1 MAAKRDFYEVLGI
14 DKNADEATIK
24 KAYRKLA
31 KKYHPDMNKGN
42 PNAEKIF
49 QEVTEAYEVLGD
61 PKKRKLYDEYGP
73 ISLEA
78 GFDPE
83 KMKQAQYGNPFGNGG
98 FYQSYSSGEPG
109 SGYQEFHFDGSSDM
123 DDILDKL
130 FGKKGGFHGTGG
142 FGGRSGF
149 GSTGEFGSGF
159 GGVHEERGQNIETEV
174 PISFEEAVFGCD
186 KRFTLSSSDGK
197 SQNFEVH
204 IPAGI
209 ANGQSVRL
217 KGKGQKGYNG
227 KDGDLLIKVKVG
239 EKSGYER
246 KGQDVYTTVKI
257 PYTTAVLGG
266 EIKIHTLYGDVVCKI
281 KPGTQS
287 GAKIRLKGK
296 GQQVCHRPERLDQ
309 VVRQVEGI
317 VLVCMMQADRGV
329 ESCRI
334 ECLDYAVPDDS
345 IPVVQAA
352 VEWTLYPAVEFWS
365 IIIEITLCRAGL
377 CTVFLAR
384 RHSFQDLLHFLR
396 AVQTQQT
403 QAFCL
408 IGDFSADDLSP
419 EISSR
424 GMLTWPLS

>member
-149 GSTGEFGSGF
+149 GRRPDCWRSCCT
-159 GGVHEERGQNIETEV
+159 
-174 PISFEEAVFGCD
+174 C
-186 KRFTLSSSDGK
+186 LSD
-197 SQNFEVH
+197 NRTYD
-204 IPAGI
+204 
-209 ANGQSVRL
+209 NR
-217 KGKGQKGYNG
+217 
-227 KDGDLLIKVKVG
+227 
-239 EKSGYER
+239 
-246 KGQDVYTTVKI
+246 
-257 PYTTAVLGG
+257 
-266 EIKIHTLYGDVVCKI
+266 
-281 KPGTQS
+281 
-287 GAKIRLKGK
+287 
-296 GQQVCHRPERLDQ
+296 
-309 VVRQVEGI
+309 
-317 VLVCMMQADRGV
+317 
-329 ESCRI
+329 
-334 ECLDYAVPDDS
+334 
-345 IPVVQAA
+345 
-352 VEWTLYPAVEFWS
+352 
-365 IIIEITLCRAGL
+365 
-377 CTVFLAR
+377 
-384 RHSFQDLLHFLR
+384 
-396 AVQTQQT
+396 
-403 QAFCL
+403 
-408 IGDFSADDLSP
+408 
-419 EISSR
+419 
-424 GMLTWPLS
+424 

>member
-209 ANGQSVRL
+209 GVLEAVFIAMLSGEEISR
-217 KGKGQKGYNG
+217 GAIIAA
-227 KDGDLLIKVKVG
+227 LLAWRALF
-239 EKSGYER
+239 YFL
-246 KGQDVYTTVKI
+246 
-257 PYTTAVLGG
+257 PLLLA
-266 EIKIHTLYGDVVCKI
+266 
-281 KPGTQS
+281 
-287 GAKIRLKGK
+287 
-296 GQQVCHRPERLDQ
+296 
-309 VVRQVEGI
+309 
-317 VLVCMMQADRGV
+317 
-329 ESCRI
+329 
-334 ECLDYAVPDDS
+334 
-345 IPVVQAA
+345 
-352 VEWTLYPAVEFWS
+352 
-365 IIIEITLCRAGL
+365 TLCYLILESRAKHL
-377 CTVFLAR
+377 REKNQRTLA
-384 RHSFQDLLHFLR
+384 
-396 AVQTQQT
+396 
-403 QAFCL
+403 
-408 IGDFSADDLSP
+408 G
-419 EISSR
+419 E
-424 GMLTWPLS
+424 

>member
-49 QEVTEAYEVLGD
+49 QEVTEAYEVLED

-186 KRFTLSSSDGK
+186 KRFTLSSSDGR

-217 KGKGQKGYNG
+217 KGKGQKVQWKGWRSADQSQSRRKIWLRAKRPGCLYDGENSVYN
-227 KDGDLLIKVKVG
+227 
-239 EKSGYER
+239 
-246 KGQDVYTTVKI
+246 
-257 PYTTAVLGG
+257 
-266 EIKIHTLYGDVVCKI
+266 
-281 KPGTQS
+281 
-287 GAKIRLKGK
+287 
-296 GQQVCHRPERLDQ
+296 
-309 VVRQVEGI
+309 
-317 VLVCMMQADRGV
+317 
-329 ESCRI
+329 SC
-334 ECLDYAVPDDS
+334 
-345 IPVVQAA
+345 
-352 VEWTLYPAVEFWS
+352 
-365 IIIEITLCRAGL
+365 
-377 CTVFLAR
+377 AR
-384 RHSFQDLLHFLR
+384 RRDKDPYVVWR
-396 AVQTQQT
+396 C
-403 QAFCL
+403 CL
-408 IGDFSADDLSP
+408 
-419 EISSR
+419 
-424 GMLTWPLS
+424 

>member
-49 QEVTEAYEVLGD
+49 QEVTEAYEVLED

-186 KRFTLSSSDGK
+186 KRFTLSSSDGR

-281 KPGTQS
+281 KPGTRS

-296 GQQVCHRPERLDQ
+296 GV
-309 VVRQVEGI
+309 
-317 VLVCMMQADRGV
+317 
-329 ESCRI
+329 
-334 ECLDYAVPDDS
+334 
-345 IPVVQAA
+345 AA
-352 VEWTLYPAVEFWS
+352 MNNPAVHGDEYAQVQ
-365 IIIEITLCRAGL
+365 IEVPTHLSQTAKEKLQEYARA
-377 CTVFLAR
+377 C
-384 RHSFQDLLHFLR
+384 S
-396 AVQTQQT
+396 
-403 QAFCL
+403 
-408 IGDFSADDLSP
+408 
-419 EISSR
+419 
-424 GMLTWPLS
+424 